1 MSEAAPIAQ
10 ATLHAVFL
18 ERLASAC
25 SPGSSEAR
33 LGHSAFIT
41 LRLVDLLEVERQSLP
56 RAAFH
61 YQLTATE
68 LSCRDLPHDSTETA
82 HVIGLV
88 RAAAD
93 AYRARDVQL
102 VVPAL
107 LAYAHYL
114 EDELRLAEAQ
124 DVLETVLRV
133 SGVALR
139 AGDRVATRLRLAR
152 VLRKRNEFDTAEEAY
167 AAAGALAAESG
178 DWHSE
183 LLSRIGNARVVMSRG
198 SLSDAERSLREVL
211 EDAER
216 LSDRDA
222 EARARQEL
230 AVVLSTRGQPAEA
243 IPHEWRAF
251 QLYQDDLSRMRVL
264 TDVGIMLL
272 VIGDV
277 DGAERAL
284 KTSVQYGASLEVVDS
299 ASIELMH
306 CASYRRDRVGF
317 ERWREQCQARRDRM
331 APNVLADFYFKMG
344 LGWARFG
351 HFDRADRLLR
361 TAIDVA
367 ENAGLHELVFRIE
380 RVRSGLRDCQLECTS
395 PTGQTTEPAFQ
406 TDVLR
411 EVSAAL
417 VDLERR

>member
-1 MSEAAPIAQ
+1 MSEAAPVAQ
-10 ATLHAVFL
+10 APLHAVFL
-18 ERLASAC
+18 ERLAGAC
-25 SPGSSEAR
+25 SPASTDAR

-41 LRLVDLLEVERQSLP
+41 LRLVDLLEVDRQSLP

-93 AYRARDVQL
+93 AYGARDVQL

-114 EDELRLAEAQ
+114 EDELRLPEAQ

-183 LLSRIGNARVVMSRG
+183 LLSRIGRG
-198 SLSDAERSLREVL
+198 NTLLGRGNLGEAERAFREIL
-211 EDAER
+211 EDADR
-216 LSDRDA
+216 LDDRDA
-222 EARARQEL
+222 QARAHQGL
-230 AVVLSTRGQPAEA
+230 AVVLSTGGQPAEA
-243 IPHEWRAF
+243 IPHTWRAF
-251 QLYQDDLSRMRVL
+251 ELYEDEVARTRALADLGV
-264 TDVGIMLL
+264 MLL
-272 VIGDV
+272 VVGDV
-277 DGAERAL
+277 DGAERAME
-284 KTSVQYGASLEVVDS
+284 EVLRLGGTQEAVDN
-299 ASIELMH
+299 ACIELMH
-306 CASYRRDRVGF
+306 CASYRRDRLGF
-317 ERWREQCQARRDRM
+317 ERWRERCGKRQDHM
-331 APNVLADFYFKMG
+331 PPNILADLYFKSG
-344 LGWARFG
+344 IGRARFG
-351 HFDRADRLLR
+351 QFDRAEQLMK
-361 TAIDVA
+361 TALNIA
-367 ENAGLHELVFRIE
+367 EKTGLHELTFRID
-380 RVRSGLRDCQLECTS
+380 RILNGLRNCPPACGGPGVNS
-395 PTGQTTEPAFQ
+395 AEPELLS
-406 TDVLR
+406 DGVR

-417 VDLERR
+417 AHLGT

>member
-1 MSEAAPIAQ
+1 MSEAAPKAQ

-18 ERLASAC
+18 ERLAGAC
-25 SPGSSEAR
+25 SPASSEAR

-41 LRLVDLLEVERQSLP
+41 LRLVDLLEADRQSLP

-93 AYRARDVQL
+93 AYGARDVQL

-114 EDELRLAEAQ
+114 EDELRLPEAQ

-178 DWHSE
+178 DQHSE
-183 LLSRIGNARVVMSRG
+183 LLSRIGRANTLLGRG
-198 SLSDAERSLREVL
+198 NLAEAERAFRDILK
-211 EDAER
+211 DANR
-216 LSDRDA
+216 LDDRDGQ
-222 EARARQEL
+222 ARAHQGL
-230 AVVLSTRGQPAEA
+230 AVVLSTGGQPAEA
-243 IPHEWRAF
+243 IPHTWRAF
-251 QLYQDDLSRMRVL
+251 ESYED
-264 TDVGIMLL
+264 
-272 VIGDV
+272 
-277 DGAERAL
+277 
-284 KTSVQYGASLEVVDS
+284 EV
-299 ASIELMH
+299 A
-306 CASYRRDRVGF
+306 
-317 ERWREQCQARRDRM
+317 
-331 APNVLADFYFKMG
+331 
-344 LGWARFG
+344 
-351 HFDRADRLLR
+351 
-361 TAIDVA
+361 
-367 ENAGLHELVFRIE
+367 
-380 RVRSGLRDCQLECTS
+380 
-395 PTGQTTEPAFQ
+395 
-406 TDVLR
+406 
-411 EVSAAL
+411 
-417 VDLERR
+417 